1 MSGAK
6 DKKREK
12 LFNFRPIFFLA
23 VFLCFGIL
31 FAFLYRLYDVSLWW
45 LCVLLP
51 IIGASFCFCGTKQTI
66 LKAVAWW
73 GALCIFFSF
82 GFMAFS
88 AQIKDFESAE
98 VYNGEYTVVGTV
110 IEKEKFSYTA
120 YLLVDN
126 VFIEGKGVDGKLNA
140 YLPLPF
146 YKDIKLGDEIVLFGD
161 VRSDKEIIGKYGF
174 SSYEIGENI
183 QYSCYADDCAVADG
197 VTNVFLWLRN
207 HIQTRIDAGMDEESG
222 AVILAVL
229 TGNTSQMDKD
239 LLNNMRYG
247 GIAHIFAVS
256 GLHVGALYAFCLLLF
271 SKTKV
276 GKLPK
281 VGKVA
286 LLAAILLFYGGVCGF
301 SPSIIRAVTLCLTAY
316 AAKQLLSSID
326 FLEMLGFSA
335 IIILFLSPVD
345 LFDVGFQLSFSA
357 CLGIVLL
364 QKRIGQVCV
373 EIGKVYRKVFP
384 KKLTDEPQRMAGNEN
399 ALPQTFFARARRAV
413 ASVLSVSLAAQIAT
427 MPIQLIHFGYISGW
441 GLLLNVIF
449 VPLISVAFAFLVVF
463 ALLACLLP
471 VGAGSVVLYLP
482 NVFWS
487 AVLLLFETVDF
498 SSLALSGWKVSWQAC
513 CCYYGGCIFATDKLY
528 LSAIWKKVGGALCFS
543 CAILLFLIG
552 NL

>member
-1 MSGAK
+1 MSGAEN
-6 DKKREK
+6 KKREK

-45 LCVLLP
+45 LCILLP
-51 IIGASFCFCGTKQTI
+51 IIGASFCFCNTKRAI
-66 LKAVAWW
+66 VRSAAWW
-73 GALCIFFSF
+73 GALCLFFSF

-88 AQIKDFESAE
+88 TQINDFKSAE
-98 VYNGEYTVVGTV
+98 GYNGEYTVVGRV

-146 YKDIKLGDEIVLFGD
+146 YENITLGDEVILRGETRSTTEIVG
-161 VRSDKEIIGKYGF
+161 EYGF

-183 QYSCYADDCAVADG
+183 PYTCYADDCVITDG
-197 VTNVFLWLRN
+197 KSDVFLWLRN
-207 HIQTRIDAGMDEESG
+207 HIQTRIDAGMDEEIG
-222 AVILAVL
+222 AVMLAVL

-373 EIGKVYRKVFP
+373 EIKMGV
-384 KKLTDEPQRMAGNEN
+384 AG
-399 ALPQTFFARARRAV
+399 
-413 ASVLSVSLAAQIAT
+413 
-427 MPIQLIHFGYISGW
+427 
-441 GLLLNVIF
+441 
-449 VPLISVAFAFLVVF
+449 
-463 ALLACLLP
+463 AC
-471 VGAGSVVLYLP
+471 
-482 NVFWS
+482 
-487 AVLLLFETVDF
+487 
-498 SSLALSGWKVSWQAC
+498 
-513 CCYYGGCIFATDKLY
+513 
-528 LSAIWKKVGGALCFS
+528 
-543 CAILLFLIG
+543 
-552 NL
+552 